1 MSGAIVRRISQ
12 LEKALDPNNLAR
24 EAYDYF
30 KDITPIDS
38 GNARRNTKLKGNEI
52 QADYP
57 YAQRLDAGW
66 SKQNGGVGMTKPTEK
81 FIQEYI
87 NKQAKG

>member
-1 MSGAIVRRISQ
+1 MAGEIVKRINE
-12 LEKALDPNNLAR
+12 LEKALDPNKLAK

-30 KDITPIDS
+30 KKETPIRS
-38 GNARRNTKLKGNEI
+38 GNARNNTRLMGDEI
-52 QADYP
+52 WADYR
-57 YAQRLDAGW
+57 YAQRLDEGY
-66 SKQNGGVGMTKPTEK
+66 SKQAPFGMTKPTEK